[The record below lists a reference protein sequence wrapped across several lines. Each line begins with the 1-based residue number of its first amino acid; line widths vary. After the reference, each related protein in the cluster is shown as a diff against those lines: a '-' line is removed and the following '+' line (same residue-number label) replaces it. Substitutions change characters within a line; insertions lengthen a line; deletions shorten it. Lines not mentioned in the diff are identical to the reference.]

1 MANAF
6 QNFVSS
12 LTKKPPAGT
21 SLSSL
26 NTGYSPLASTTPTTQ
41 SSSNMSIAPK
51 QSQPLTN
58 NFFPANQG
66 ATGVTSTNLTT
77 PTTAR
82 NGYVSGLAG
91 NGTTTTPPAYNNVTG
106 LLTPYGQSQ
115 GLPQVNGNT
124 TGRNSGTGAPTGTP
138 TPTGDTTGTADTT
151 GDPKD
156 AYLNYLQTLFDP
168 AKATSLETQREG
180 FDKRSSDELLSA
192 RAQDESLRRNDTRQL
207 SFGQSYDLNE
217 NERQS
222 NKSLADIAIARA
234 PIDAQYNTIL
244 GAGQSLYDAQQSAT
258 QNLPA
263 AAQEYEYAKK
273 NGYTGS
279 FTDYQNEDANRKAT
293 GSGGNDPAVADAYVQ
308 GINNGSIT
316 SIASVPAEYRNA
328 VATAMAKSGVTTPLA
343 DSRLALASTR
353 IAANYLQLPQYTL
366 TANGLPYLQR
376 IDAAM
381 KTPGSVSDQDLLD
394 SLTKLNTAG
403 NAISDAQVRLIT
415 DGRSLSDEASVLK
428 NKLST
433 GGVLSTTQRKQ
444 IQDIAQAIFKNYQ
457 VGYQPVYDQ
466 VAKQLTQAGIPKQFW
481 TIPDLNNLSSG
492 LGGLNL
498 GGGSGEGS
506 TSSGGTG
513 SGGIYD
519 F

>member
-12 LTKKPPAGT
+12 LTKKTITPGSGALG
-21 SLSSL
+21 
-26 NTGYSPLASTTPTTQ
+26 GSTAPTQ
-41 SSSNMSIAPK
+41 SVPT
-51 QSQPLTN
+51 QSAPLTN

-66 ATGVTSTNLTT
+66 ATGVTPTRPTIPTT
-77 PTTAR
+77 SGTAR

-91 NGTTTTPPAYNNVTG
+91 GGTPTTPPAYNNVTG

-115 GLPQVNGNT
+115 GLPQVNGGTSGGN
-124 TGRNSGTGAPTGTP
+124 NGTGAPTGTP
-138 TPTGDTTGTADTT
+138 TPTGDTTGAADTT

-156 AYLNYLQTLFDP
+156 AYLDYLKSVFDP
-168 AKATSLETQREG
+168 AKLNQAQSNIDTLNQRTA
-180 FDKRSSDELLSA
+180 DEILSA
-192 RAQDESLRRNDTRQL
+192 RNRDDELRKNDIGQL
-207 SFGQSYDLNE
+207 SSGQSAAETE
-217 NERQS
+217 NSRLS
-222 NKSLADIAIARA
+222 NKSLADIAIAKGA
-234 PIDAQYNTIL
+234 ATDSYNTML
-244 GAGQSLYDAQQSAT
+244 SAGKDAYDAQQAT
-258 QNLPA
+258 QKNLPA
-263 AAQEYEYAKK
+263 SAQEYEYAKK
-273 NGYTGS
+273 NGYTGT
-279 FTDYQNEDANRKAT
+279 FTQYQNEDANRKLT
-293 GSGGNDPAVADAYVQ
+293 GSGTVDPATTDAYVQ

-316 SIASVPAEYRNA
+316 SIASVPAEYRNS

-353 IAANYLQLPQYTL
+353 IAANYLQLPQYQL

-376 IDAAM
+376 IDAAI

-403 NAISDAQVRLIT
+403 NAISDAQVKLIT

-457 VGYQPVYDQ
+457 TGYQPVYDQ
-466 VAKQLTQAGIPKQFW
+466 VTSQLKAAGIPKQFW

-492 LGGLNL
+492 LGGINL
-498 GGGSGEGS
+498 GGGSGGGS